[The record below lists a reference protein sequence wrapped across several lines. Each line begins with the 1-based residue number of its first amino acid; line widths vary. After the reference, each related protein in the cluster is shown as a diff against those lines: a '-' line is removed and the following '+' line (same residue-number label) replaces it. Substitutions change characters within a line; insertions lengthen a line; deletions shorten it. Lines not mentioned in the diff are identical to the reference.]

1 MSPLTINNVMNLLHS
16 LTQPEWLTQALSD
29 LDAILLDHAQCE
41 KKAAGTAMRYLFQY
55 PNHQVLVEAL
65 TTLAREELQHFQMVN
80 RHLDRR
86 GVTWKTL
93 KPAPYGNYLKQ
104 EIHTQEP
111 ARLLDSML
119 VSCLIEARSHERLEL
134 LAKHCPDPELQ
145 DFYAFLGIAEER
157 HKHLYLDLAYEYYAV
172 PQVEQRLHA
181 LSKRESDILQSLYPA
196 PRIHS

>member
-1 MSPLTINNVMNLLHS
+1 MNLLHNP
-16 LTQPEWLTQALSD
+16 TQTEWLTQALSD
-29 LDAILLDHAQCE
+29 LDSILLDHAQCE

-86 GVTWKTL
+86 GVAWKTL
-93 KPAPYGNYLKQ
+93 KPAPYGHALKQ

-111 ARLLDSML
+111 HRLLDSIL

-157 HKHLYLDLAYEYYAV
+157 HKHLYLDLAYEYYAALV
-172 PQVEQRLHA
+172 VDQRLHE
-181 LSKRESDILQSLYPA
+181 LSQKESDILQTLYPLA
-196 PRIHS
+196 RVHS

>member
-1 MSPLTINNVMNLLHS
+1 MSTYVTNLLYTP
-16 LTQPEWLTQALSD
+16 TQPKWLAQALQH
-29 LDAILLDHAQCE
+29 LDFILLDHAQCE

-86 GVTWKTL
+86 GVVWKTL
-93 KPAPYGNYLKQ
+93 KPSPYGNLLKQ
-104 EIHTQEP
+104 EIRTQEP
-111 ARLLDSML
+111 NRLLDSML
-119 VSCLIEARSHERLEL
+119 TSCLVEARSHERLEL
-134 LAKHCPDPELQ
+134 LAKNCPDPELQ

-172 PQVEQRLHA
+172 SQVEQRLSE
-181 LSKRESDILQSLYPA
+181 LSQKESEILETLHPE
-196 PRIHS
+196 PRVHS